1 MPGYS
6 YAPSGAGAAY
16 MGMMGHL
23 GPMRESRGPSPYGA
37 ASGGMYG
44 GCAGIGTRSQSQ
56 SQSLIDVWPLISSQA
71 TTVVICKGTLTPP
84 TTESPQTHLAAPAY
98 LTLPLQKPEACNTH
112 HELLTRP
119 LPPAPRVPPAHRTR
133 LEAAACSLLLLQE
146 TRVLSTRQ
154 DHLTL
159 LRTLHA
165 LLALLPL
172 LSVRA
177 LTRATTPRNRT

>member
-1 MPGYS
+1 MV
-6 YAPSGAGAAY
+6 AD
-16 MGMMGHL
+16 
-23 GPMRESRGPSPYGA
+23 SPQ
-37 ASGGMYG
+37 
-44 GCAGIGTRSQSQ
+44 T
-56 SQSLIDVWPLISSQA
+56 
-71 TTVVICKGTLTPP
+71 TTVVICKGTLISL
-84 TTESPQTHLAAPAY
+84 TTEPRQTHLAAPAY
-98 LTLPLQKPEACNTH
+98 PTLPLQKPEACNTH

-119 LPPAPRVPPAHRTR
+119 LPPLPRVPPAHRTR